1 MQKEEYGVLLVSF
14 SKHSHQRN
22 FVELYQANPRT
33 RIVAVSDESD
43 VDDELKAINQ
53 QWAAELSVPYI
64 EGVDQAL
71 QRDDVDIVSIGHE
84 IERRADLSIRAAQA
98 GKHLWI
104 DKFVGAT
111 IDQCDA
117 VVEKVEAA
125 GVKSIIPSYTYSE
138 LVRQSHFLLA
148 SGELGDLLGLHVDI
162 LFGKSWPRPLDESQL
177 DHPLLPP
184 GRWKFPDIK
193 RELLTVG
200 AYAVGLIQTC
210 FDSITH
216 VHGQGGAYFFPEHV
230 AHHADD
236 FGTMTLTDKAG
247 RIATLCGGR
256 TGVASH
262 PAGGPSTAHLIGSKG
277 SAMVDGKRPHLHAY
291 MRDTIVHSDYRP
303 AAEDPMQW
311 ASGPPGMTA
320 GMAAD
325 SVGFSPALDDL
336 VRAIDADDN
345 TYYTVRQAR
354 DHMEILI
361 AGYLSIV
368 RGAPVSLP
376 LQREVH

>member
-1 MQKEEYGVLLVSF
+1 MPKDQYGVLLVSF

-22 FVELYQANPRT
+22 FIDLYQDNPRT
-33 RIVAVSDESD
+33 RIVAVSDEAD
-43 VDDELKAINQ
+43 IEDELKALNQ
-53 QWAAELSVPYI
+53 QWATDLSVPYI

-84 IERRADLSIRAAQA
+84 IERRADLAIRAAQA

-104 DKFVGAT
+104 DKFIGAT
-111 IDQCDA
+111 IDECDD

-125 GVKSIIPSYTYSE
+125 GVKSIIPSYAYSE
-138 LVRQSHFLLA
+138 LVRQSHFLLE
-148 SGELGDLLGLHVDI
+148 SGQIGDLLGLHVDI
-162 LFGKSWPRPLDESQL
+162 LFGKSWPRPLDPSQL
-177 DHPLLPP
+177 DQPLLPP

-210 FDSITH
+210 FEPIAH

-230 AHHADD
+230 AHRADD
-236 FGTMTLTDKAG
+236 FGTITLTDRTG

-256 TGVASH
+256 IGVATH
-262 PAGGPSTAHLIGSKG
+262 PAGGPSQAHLIGSKG
-277 SAMVDGKRPHLHAY
+277 SAFVDGKRPHLHAY

-303 AAEDPMQW
+303 AAADPMQW

-325 SVGFSPALDDL
+325 SVGFSPGLDDL
-336 VRAIDADDN
+336 INAIDADG
-345 TYYTVRQAR
+345 TPYFTVRQAR

-368 RGAPVSLP
+368 HGTTISLP
-376 LQREVH
+376 LEREVH